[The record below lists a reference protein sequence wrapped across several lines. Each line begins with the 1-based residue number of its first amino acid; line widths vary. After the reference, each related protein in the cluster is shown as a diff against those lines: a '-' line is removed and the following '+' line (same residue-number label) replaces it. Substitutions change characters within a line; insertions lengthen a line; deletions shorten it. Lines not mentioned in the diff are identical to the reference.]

1 VRSIAYN
8 TATREGFTLKTG
20 CIAFQCRL

>member
-1 VRSIAYN
+1 MTKMVNSN
-8 TATREGFTLKTG
+8 CLKTG

>member
-1 VRSIAYN
+1 MVLKIDYD
-8 TATREGFTLKTG
+8 TLKTG